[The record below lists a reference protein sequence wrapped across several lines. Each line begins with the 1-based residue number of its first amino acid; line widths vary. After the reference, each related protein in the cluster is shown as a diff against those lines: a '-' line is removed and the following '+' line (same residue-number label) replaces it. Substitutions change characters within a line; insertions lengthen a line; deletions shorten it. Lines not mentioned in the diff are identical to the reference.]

1 MQEAAQ
7 IEQVL
12 LARDKRGRDKIHAVA
27 DAEQKVVL
35 VLLAEIDLMQ
45 DLIREAHAL
54 AVGKLAAHDD
64 AAVHVRLREVLHL
77 EDHKTVVHEH
87 AVTYG
92 QIMRQAGVIHAD
104 DRLVALDRARCKR
117 EGIAVMQLD
126 MPRGKRADAV
136 LWALRIE
143 HDGDRQTKLLAHLL
157 DHVDLGLMLGM
168 GAVRKIQAGHI
179 HARAAHIGKHGR
191 VTAGRADGTDDLCFP
206 HSDNPLSPHTA
217 A

>member
-1 MQEAAQ
+1 M
-7 IEQVL
+7 
-12 LARDKRGRDKIHAVA
+12 
-27 DAEQKVVL
+27 
-35 VLLAEIDLMQ
+35 
-45 DLIREAHAL
+45 
-54 AVGKLAAHDD
+54 
-64 AAVHVRLREVLHL
+64 HVRFREVLHL
-77 EDHKTVVHEH
+77 EDHKAVVHEH

-104 DRLVALDRARCKR
+104 DRLVALDRARCERK
-117 EGIAVMQLD
+117 GIAVMQLD

-136 LWALRIE
+136 LRALRIE

-179 HARAAHIGKHGR
+179 HARTAHIGKHGR

>member
-1 MQEAAQ
+1 
-7 IEQVL
+7 
-12 LARDKRGRDKIHAVA
+12 
-27 DAEQKVVL
+27 
-35 VLLAEIDLMQ
+35 
-45 DLIREAHAL
+45 
-54 AVGKLAAHDD
+54 
-64 AAVHVRLREVLHL
+64 
-77 EDHKTVVHEH
+77 
-87 AVTYG
+87 
-92 QIMRQAGVIHAD
+92 MRQTGIIHAD
-104 DRLVALDRARCKR
+104 DRLVALDRARCERK
-117 EGIAVMQLD
+117 GIAVMQLD

-136 LWALRIE
+136 LRALRIE
-143 HDGDRQTKLLAHLL
+143 HDGDRQAKLLAHLL